1 MNFRLSRLLLLCIS
15 LLMSTYVWSQKDYTV
30 VLPKESP
37 LIEGH
42 LKQGT
47 HLSPSG
53 HSFSLNNLYYLK
65 DGQPWYPVMGE
76 IHYGRVPRA
85 DWEESILK
93 MKASGVNVIATYVF
107 WNYVISMACMCGC
120 ESDRG
125 VMVRF
130 VTVVFPIG

>member
-47 HLSPSG
+47 HL
-53 HSFSLNNLYYLK
+53 
-65 DGQPWYPVMGE
+65 
-76 IHYGRVPRA
+76 
-85 DWEESILK
+85 
-93 MKASGVNVIATYVF
+93 
-107 WNYVISMACMCGC
+107 
-120 ESDRG
+120 
-125 VMVRF
+125 
-130 VTVVFPIG
+130 

>member
-65 DGQPWYPVMGE
+65 DGQPWYPV
-76 IHYGRVPRA
+76 
-85 DWEESILK
+85 
-93 MKASGVNVIATYVF
+93 
-107 WNYVISMACMCGC
+107 
-120 ESDRG
+120 
-125 VMVRF
+125 
-130 VTVVFPIG
+130 

>member
-76 IHYGRVPRA
+76 IHYGRLGRIHP
-85 DWEESILK
+85 ENESIR
-93 MKASGVNVIATYVF
+93 GN
-107 WNYVISMACMCGC
+107 CH
-120 ESDRG
+120 SDLRLLG
-125 VMVRF
+125 LS
-130 VTVVFPIG
+130 